1 MRTLWKCAREAILIF
16 LAVGLMNWHAHPA
29 FAEQKSLTDDV
40 RGILLQGAHV
50 GDPSKADQLRAC
62 AQNSEYSMQSIE
74 NVLVTFLSPELRD
87 VSIKED
93 RMSYLLRASAISVLG
108 DLRCGNALPYLR
120 KTCEATTDDNMRHQ
134 ALIAVLRTDTKGFMP
149 FAREIFCDRRRYC
162 SHCRFLLYE
171 QLSPYVGVDAVRP
184 VPLGEDALP
193 AECHTL
199 GPLVLQ
205 FMRNAVYADITTA
218 GNTKRLDKILCIAD
232 EHYKT
237 SHERENVLKRL
248 EDAWSR
254 IEKGKGSP
262 SARAYP
268 AEELRVLRAI
278 PAGKRTH
285 VEIKKI
291 ETRDTV
297 EQARCSRRAP
307 RMIVRPLLKPT
318 TPSIVQA
325 IGLQ

>member
-162 SHCRFLLYE
+162 STFSLCRGGCRAPGP
-171 QLSPYVGVDAVRP
+171 SRRRRSSGRMSHPRP
-184 VPLGEDALP
+184 PRASVHEKCCICGHHNGREHEATGQDPL
-193 AECHTL
+193 H
-199 GPLVLQ
+199 
-205 FMRNAVYADITTA
+205 
-218 GNTKRLDKILCIAD
+218 
-232 EHYKT
+232 
-237 SHERENVLKRL
+237 
-248 EDAWSR
+248 
-254 IEKGKGSP
+254 
-262 SARAYP
+262 
-268 AEELRVLRAI
+268 
-278 PAGKRTH
+278 
-285 VEIKKI
+285 
-291 ETRDTV
+291 
-297 EQARCSRRAP
+297 SRRA
-307 RMIVRPLLKPT
+307 
-318 TPSIVQA
+318 
-325 IGLQ
+325 LQDKS